1 MVDLNKLKE
10 GVFLACEDYLERA
23 SKLKHVALDMDGTI
37 YNGSTLFPF
46 TIDFLNKLRSVGV
59 RYSFLTNN
67 PSKSIDA
74 YLEKLEALG
83 ISATR
88 DEIYNSTLATID
100 YLKANHPEL
109 KRLFLL
115 GTPSMIEE
123 FERAGYIS
131 TKDDPND
138 VPDAVIVAFDI
149 SLVYSRLCRACWWV
163 KKGLPYFATNS
174 DRTCPTDQETIL
186 PDCASLCACVE
197 SATGR
202 KPDIVFGKPDPS
214 MLTGIINHYNYKS
227 EEVAMVGDRIYTD
240 VMTAINANAF
250 GVLVLTG
257 EATLA
262 DAKTAI
268 QPIDLVV
275 ESIETLGNIIEKTHK
290 E

>member
-1 MVDLNKLKE
+1 MGDLIKSID
-10 GVFLACEDYLERA
+10 GVYLARDDFMART

-74 YLEKLEALG
+74 YLKKLADLG
-83 ISATR
+83 ITATR

-109 KRLFLL
+109 KKLFLL

-138 VPDAVIVAFDI
+138 VPDAVIVAFDM
-149 SLVYSRLCRACWWV
+149 SLVYARLCRACWWV
-163 KKGLPYFATNS
+163 KKGLPYFATNP
-174 DRTCPTDQETIL
+174 DRICPTDQETIL
-186 PDCASLCACVE
+186 PDCAALCACVE

-240 VMTAINANAF
+240 VMTAHNANAF

-262 DAKTAI
+262 DAKTAT